1 LEVTGLNGSPLVPE
15 GASTRD
21 IAEAVLGVLNATR
34 PAPVAYMGD
43 LKAIEVKDDT

>member
-1 LEVTGLNGSPLVPE
+1 LDALPQVPE